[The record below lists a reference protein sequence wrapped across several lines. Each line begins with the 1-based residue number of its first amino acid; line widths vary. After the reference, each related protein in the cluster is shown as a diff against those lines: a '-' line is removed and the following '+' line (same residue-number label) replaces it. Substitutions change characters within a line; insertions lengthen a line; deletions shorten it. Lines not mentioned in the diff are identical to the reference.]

1 MPLVPFSELPDGARV
16 WVFAAP
22 RPLSHEQAR
31 TLLSHV
37 DKYLDQWKAH
47 GAPLRVA
54 RDWRYEQF
62 LVVGVDEAQTGAS
75 GCSIDGLVRTV
86 RDGEKLTGVTL
97 TDNAPIWFKRGTSV
111 ESVSRPRFRELA
123 EQGTVDPG
131 TIVFDNTVA
140 TVGDYRAG
148 RWEVVAR
155 DGWHGRVFFGDRAS
169 ATPKG

>member
-1 MPLVPFSELPDGARV
+1 MPLVPFSQLPNGARV
-16 WVFAAP
+16 WVFAAAN
-22 RPLSHEQAR
+22 PLSHQQAR
-31 TLLSHV
+31 TLLGHV

-47 GAPLRVA
+47 GSPLRVA

-86 RDGEKLTGVTL
+86 RDGEELTGVTL

-111 ESVSRPRFRELA
+111 ESVPRSRFRELA
-123 EQGTVDPG
+123 QDGTVGPA

-140 TVGDYRAG
+140 TAGDYRGG
-148 RWEVVAR
+148 RWEVAAK
-155 DGWHGRVFFGDRAS
+155 DAWHGRAFFGDRLS
-169 ATPKG
+169 ATTKG